1 MGQAKRRG
9 SFKARRREAV
19 SQGVKARYD
28 AATCEV
34 IIACRLGD
42 DISAIPELRLNA
54 PDLNIYMDEWLASS
68 DDFFVYA
75 MDREAIELKHHGVKD
90 LDTLTKIF
98 LPDLFENDLKAEW
111 YSFCIVVGATDA
123 IKYEILDCVDRL
135 QPYPGDLRN
144 SGQFVFMKKQVAAD

>member
-1 MGQAKRRG
+1 MGQARSRG
-9 SFKARRREAV
+9 SVSARRMEAR
-19 SQGVKARYD
+19 SRGVKARYD

-34 IIACRLGD
+34 IIVCRLGD

-54 PDLNIYMDEWLASS
+54 PSLNVYMDEWLASP

-90 LDTLTKIF
+90 LETLTTIF

-111 YSFCIVVGATDA
+111 YTFCIVVGAPEA
-123 IKYEILDCVDRL
+123 LKYEILDYVDRL
-135 QPYPGDLRN
+135 QPFPGDLRN
-144 SGQFVFMKKQVAAD
+144 SGQAVFMKQVVAD